1 MNFAYMETELKKK
14 KRLRGHL
21 INIQKYYCDLLNVL
35 GALVKAVGKALSKA

>member
-14 KRLRGHL
+14 RLRGHL
-21 INIQKYYCDLLNVL
+21 ISIQKYYCDLLNVL